1 MSKMSYDARY
11 VVSDDVVHRV
21 QEILGLTILASIV
34 VHIRPVSILSTPSA
48 HKDMFALA
56 LSLTIGWTFNICR
69 YLELYF
75 FGQGQTKCIRGSA
88 MVEMRNSSVSLIMCI
103 IATVL
108 AGKEF
113 FHGDNDETM
122 VTDSH
127 RFLAETADDIYNNQT
142 ADSTFNSS
150 SLNVTTYASSDTTVN
165 DRPIIFLL
173 CSPLLYTCLMIVQV
187 VILFPNDGSHKNFG
201 TSLLVLAYPFIVG
214 HFYWSVPLRPHGSTL
229 TVSYFGL
236 SLPSQKSYR

>member
-1 MSKMSYDARY
+1 MSYDARY
-11 VVSDDVVHRV
+11 VVSDDLFHRV

-56 LSLTIGWTFNICR
+56 LSLSIGWTFNIGR

-88 MVEMRNSSVSLIMCI
+88 LVEIRNSSISLIMCI

-108 AGKEF
+108 AGNEF
-113 FHGDNDETM
+113 YHGDKISS
-122 VTDSH
+122 DSH
-127 RFLAETADDIYNNQT
+127 RFLAETGDVYNQT
-142 ADSTFNSS
+142 ADSSAYYSSSSNSS
-150 SLNVTTYASSDTTVN
+150 SPSTTLYSTSDTAEN

-173 CSPLLYTCLMIVQV
+173 CSPLLYTCIMVVQV
-187 VILFPNDGSHKNFG
+187 VLLFPNDGSHKNFG
-201 TSLLVLAYPFIVG
+201 TSLTAFGIVCARVPSSWGTSQQGIHYSYPRS
-214 HFYWSVPLRPHGSTL
+214 H
-229 TVSYFGL
+229 
-236 SLPSQKSYR
+236 